1 MGDIIIK
8 DKVYKEAKIRK
19 FIVDGKEQTDMLLT
33 PDQLFGKNRI
43 EISVEADKNTNPDD
57 EQGKAGS

>member
-1 MGDIIIK
+1 MGDVVIK

-57 EQGKAGS
+57 KPVREGE